1 MRHLAVMFALGLGG
15 CAAAPSAGSQHYV
28 VFFQEWSAGLDDN
41 AEATIGA
48 ASRWAEAHPGEPV
61 IVSGYAEPEGS
72 RQASIDLS
80 RSRVDVV
87 ANQLTR
93 HGVEPARIRLTA
105 HGPIDATTA
114 STESRR
120 VEIDIAGT

>member
-1 MRHLAVMFALGLGG
+1 MRRPAVMLALGLGA
-15 CAAAPSAGSQHYV
+15 CAVTPSAGSQHYV

-41 AEATIGA
+41 AAATIGA
-48 ASRWAEAHPGEPV
+48 ASRWADAHPREPV
-61 IVSGYAEPEGS
+61 IVIGYAAPEGS

-80 RSRVDVV
+80 RSRVGVV
-87 ANQLTR
+87 ADQLTR